1 MQDLS
6 AIRAF
11 YALCQYKSLTA
22 AAKALAQPKS
32 TLSRRISQLETD
44 LEQTLV
50 TRQGNKLSL
59 TKAGEI
65 FSAYAEQLLTV
76 AEKGQEAI
84 HELNN
89 QVSGELTLVVHPCL
103 IRGWMSKI
111 LDTFMQ
117 EHQHIKIK
125 LHSQFQLGEYL
136 LDPDL
141 IVWVGPISP
150 AGYHRELLGQWS
162 HTVYAS
168 PDYLQTHKP
177 LQHPQELVDHPWID
191 FITFRQEAFELHHN
205 EQGTYTLPVMESR
218 LQSDNLAM
226 QADAIAKGRGIGL
239 LPTWIANGFERSHPK
254 SLVACL
260 HGWTSSPVEVQGFY
274 PIGRHPLRLRLLID
288 AMRKAIPAEWQQN
301 ETE

>member
-22 AAKALAQPKS
+22 AAKALSQPKS
-32 TLSRRISQLETD
+32 TLSRRITQLETD
-44 LEQTLV
+44 LAQTLV

-65 FSAYAEQLLTV
+65 FSVYAEQLLDLAV
-76 AEKGQEAI
+76 KGQEAI

-89 QVSGELTLVVHPCL
+89 QVSGELTLVIHPSL

-111 LDTFMQ
+111 LDAFMQ

-125 LHSQFQLGEYL
+125 LHSQFQLAEHL

-141 IVWVGPISP
+141 IIWVGPISP
-150 AGYHRELLGQWS
+150 TGYHREPLGQWH

-168 PDYLQTHKP
+168 PDYLATHAP
-177 LQHPQELVDHPWID
+177 LQHPQELLHHPWID
-191 FITFRQEAFELHHN
+191 FITVDHKALELHHN
-205 EQGTYTLPVMESR
+205 TLGHYTLPVMESR

-226 QADAIAKGRGIGL
+226 QADAIAKGRGVGL
-239 LPTWIANGFERSHPK
+239 LPTWIANGFERAHPN
-254 SLVACL
+254 SLSACL
-260 HGWTSSPVEVQGFY
+260 KGWKSSPIDVHAFY
-274 PIGRHPLRLRLLID
+274 PIGRHPLRLRLLIE
-288 AMRKAIPAEWQQN
+288 AVRQAIPVEWQQD
-301 ETE
+301 